1 MNYGSTRQTLLDN
14 GYSPIPVMG
23 KKPALDNWRESIAPA
38 GYGGYNAGILCG
50 SVIGLDL
57 DITDSGIADRIST
70 YAKSVCGET
79 AYRIGRA
86 PKVLLVYRSVTQ
98 GRKRVSK
105 QYSIG
110 RVEVL
115 STGQQ
120 FVAFGTHPDTKRPY
134 TWPGVMGSLLDVR
147 IDSLPQVS
155 DSQITEILSHFEEIA
170 EAAGYKPVSKDS
182 EQLAEN
188 CTFDPLD
195 PLDKPEIIQD
205 LTIERCK
212 KILASID
219 PDCSRD
225 EWRNLGMAMHYQ
237 FEGSP
242 DALALWD
249 EWSSKG
255 VKYKA
260 GEPEKQWESFGQYSG
275 KPLSGA
281 YLLKQEKKVDAW
293 TLECINSDWVFTPP
307 KPFEFII
314 PGLLAKGLVGF
325 LYGSGG
331 TYKSL
336 AGLWLVLQRA
346 SCKILPDQKWLD
358 KFPVTPGKSIFFS
371 AEDVLDDLHHRGYAI
386 LNNLIENDLSKS
398 IEDLKPEISSNFRLI
413 PREQWIA
420 DRELFLIDS
429 EGIPTKKLE
438 GIIKFTNTFGADLI
452 IIETASRIAPIDEND
467 NSMGARLVG
476 CLEEIRDKTGASIL
490 VIDHSSKSTRGAKSD
505 LLGQN
510 SLRGASSKLD
520 NARWGLL
527 FETQKSEGGKDILQI
542 SNSKSFRC
550 RRADPFNVTVDY
562 PRFSL
567 VKEDEKKDLGVFD
580 RLIEFIREN
589 PGCRSCEIEE
599 GIKGKTTVLRQAVK
613 DAQEEGAVKVIKEG
627 TSKRFYVAE

>member
-1 MNYGSTRQTLLDN
+1 MNYGSAKQTLLDN

-23 KKPALDNWRESIAPA
+23 KKPALDNWRENIAPE

-50 SVIGLDL
+50 SVVAIDI
-57 DITDSGIADRIST
+57 DITDKEIAEQLKDYVLQI
-70 YAKSVCGET
+70 CGET
-79 AYRIGRA
+79 VYRIGRA
-86 PKVLLVYRSVTQ
+86 PKVLLVYRNASPE

-105 QYSIG
+105 RYDCG
-110 RVEVL
+110 RIEVL
-115 STGQQ
+115 GEGQQ
-120 FVAFGTHPDTKRPY
+120 FVAFGTHPDTKQPY
-134 TWPGVMGSLLDVR
+134 TWPGPLGNLLDIR
-147 IDSLPQVS
+147 IDSLPQVN
-155 DSQITEILSHFEEIA
+155 DSQITDILHRFEEIA
-170 EAAGYKPVSKDS
+170 EKAGYRPVSKES
-182 EQLAEN
+182 ELAKN
-188 CTFDPLD
+188 CEYDPTDPLD
-195 PLDKPEIIQD
+195 RPEIIQD
-205 LTIERCK
+205 LTIDRCK

-225 EWRNLGMAMHYQ
+225 EWRNLGMSLHYQ
-237 FEGSP
+237 FKGSQE
-242 DALALWD
+242 ALSLWD
-249 EWSSKG
+249 EWSAKG
-255 VKYKA
+255 TKYKA
-260 GEPEKQWESFGQYSG
+260 GEPEKQWDSFGQYSG
-275 KPLSGA
+275 RPLSGA

-293 TLECINSDWVFTPP
+293 TLEGVNSDWVFTPP

-325 LYGSGG
+325 IYGSGG

-358 KFPVTPGKSIFFS
+358 RFPVTPGKSIFFS

-386 LNNLIENDLSKS
+386 LNSLIENDLSKS

-438 GIIKFTNTFGADLI
+438 SIIGFTNTFEADLI
-452 IIETASRIAPIDEND
+452 LIETASRIAPIDEND

-476 CLEEIRDKTGASIL
+476 CLEEIRDKTGATIL

-527 FETQKSEGGKDILQI
+527 FETRKSEGGTDLLQI

-550 RRADPFNVTVDY
+550 RRADPFEVTVEY

-567 VKEDEKKDLGVFD
+567 VEKQEKKPDIYDSIIEAVQANPGIKRRDLIKMLSGASD
-580 RLIEFIREN
+580 KKSAAITRCTRDGFIRN
-589 PGCRSCEIEE
+589 E
-599 GIKGKTTVLRQAVK
+599 G
-613 DAQEEGAVKVIKEG
+613 EGYY
-627 TSKRFYVAE
+627 YVED

>member
-1 MNYGSTRQTLLDN
+1 MNYGSAKQTLLDN

-23 KKPALDNWRESIAPA
+23 KKPALDNWRENIAPE

-50 SVIGLDL
+50 SVVAIDI
-57 DITDSGIADRIST
+57 DITDKEIAEQLKDYVLQI
-70 YAKSVCGET
+70 CGET
-79 AYRIGRA
+79 VYRIGRA
-86 PKVLLVYRSVTQ
+86 PKVLLVYRNASPE

-105 QYSIG
+105 RYDCG
-110 RVEVL
+110 RIEVL
-115 STGQQ
+115 GEGQQ
-120 FVAFGTHPDTKRPY
+120 FVAFGTHPDTKQPY
-134 TWPGVMGSLLDVR
+134 TWPGPLGNLLDIR
-147 IDSLPQVS
+147 IDSLPQVN
-155 DSQITEILSHFEEIA
+155 DSQITDILHRFEEIA
-170 EAAGYKPVSKDS
+170 EKAGYRPVSKES
-182 EQLAEN
+182 ELAKN
-188 CTFDPLD
+188 CEYDPTDPLD
-195 PLDKPEIIQD
+195 RPEIIQD
-205 LTIERCK
+205 LTIDRCK

-225 EWRNLGMAMHYQ
+225 EWRNLGMSLHYQ
-237 FEGSP
+237 FKGSP
-242 DALALWD
+242 EALALWD
-249 EWSSKG
+249 EWSAKG
-255 VKYKA
+255 TKYKS

-275 KPLSGA
+275 RPLSGA

-293 TLECINSDWVFTPP
+293 TLEGVNSDWVFTPP

-314 PGLLAKGLVGF
+314 PNLLAKALVGF
-325 LYGSGG
+325 IYGSGG

-336 AGLWLVLQRA
+336 AALWLVLQRA

-358 KFPVTPGKSIFFS
+358 RFPVTPGKSIFFS

-386 LNNLIENDLSKS
+386 LNSLIENDLSKS

-438 GIIKFTNTFGADLI
+438 SIIGFTNTFEADLI
-452 IIETASRIAPIDEND
+452 LIETASRIAPIDEND

-476 CLEEIRDKTGASIL
+476 CLEEIRDKTGACIL

-527 FETQKSEGGKDILQI
+527 FETRKSEGGTDLLQI

-550 RRADPFNVTVDY
+550 RRADPFEVTVEY

-567 VKEDEKKDLGVFD
+567 VEKQEKKPDIYDSIIEAVQANPGIKRRDLIKMLSGASD
-580 RLIEFIREN
+580 KKSAAITRCTRDGFIRN
-589 PGCRSCEIEE
+589 E
-599 GIKGKTTVLRQAVK
+599 G
-613 DAQEEGAVKVIKEG
+613 EGYY
-627 TSKRFYVAE
+627 YVED

>member
-1 MNYGSTRQTLLDN
+1 MNYGSAKQTLLDN

-23 KKPALDNWRESIAPA
+23 KKPALDNWRENIAPE

-50 SVIGLDL
+50 SVVAIDI
-57 DITDSGIADRIST
+57 DITDKEIAEQLKDYVLQI
-70 YAKSVCGET
+70 CGET
-79 AYRIGRA
+79 VYRIGRA
-86 PKVLLVYRSVTQ
+86 PKVLLVYRNASPE

-105 QYSIG
+105 RYDCG
-110 RVEVL
+110 RIEVL
-115 STGQQ
+115 GEGQQ
-120 FVAFGTHPDTKRPY
+120 FVAFGTHPDTKQPY
-134 TWPGVMGSLLDVR
+134 TWPGPLGNLLDIR
-147 IDSLPQVS
+147 IDSLPQVN
-155 DSQITEILSHFEEIA
+155 DSQITDILHRFEEIA
-170 EAAGYKPVSKDS
+170 EKAGYRPVSKES
-182 EQLAEN
+182 ELAKN
-188 CTFDPLD
+188 CEYDPTDPLD
-195 PLDKPEIIQD
+195 RPEIIQD
-205 LTIERCK
+205 LTIDRCK

-225 EWRNLGMAMHYQ
+225 EWRNLGMSLHYQ
-237 FEGSP
+237 FKGSP
-242 DALALWD
+242 EALALWD
-249 EWSSKG
+249 EWSAKG
-255 VKYKA
+255 TKYKS

-275 KPLSGA
+275 RPLSGA

-293 TLECINSDWVFTPP
+293 TLEGINSDWVFTPP

-325 LYGSGG
+325 IYGSGG

-358 KFPVTPGKSIFFS
+358 RFPVTPGKSIFFS

-386 LNNLIENDLSKS
+386 LNSLIENDLSKS

-438 GIIKFTNTFGADLI
+438 SIIGFTNTFEADLI
-452 IIETASRIAPIDEND
+452 LIETASRIAPIDEND

-476 CLEEIRDKTGASIL
+476 CLEEIRDKTGATIL

-527 FETQKSEGGKDILQI
+527 FETRKSEGGTDLLQI

-550 RRADPFNVTVDY
+550 RRADPFEVTVEY

-567 VKEDEKKDLGVFD
+567 VEKQEKKPDIYDSIIEAVQANPGIKRRDLIKMLSGASD
-580 RLIEFIREN
+580 KKSAAITRCTRDGFIRN
-589 PGCRSCEIEE
+589 E
-599 GIKGKTTVLRQAVK
+599 G
-613 DAQEEGAVKVIKEG
+613 EGYY
-627 TSKRFYVAE
+627 YVED

>member
-1 MNYGSTRQTLLDN
+1 MNYGSAKQTLLDN

-23 KKPALDNWRESIAPA
+23 KKPALDNWRENIAPE
-38 GYGGYNAGILCG
+38 GYGGYNVGILCG
-50 SVIGLDL
+50 SVVAL
-57 DITDSGIADRIST
+57 DIDVIDAGIADQIST

-79 AYRIGRA
+79 VYRIGRA
-86 PKVLLVYRSVTQ
+86 PKVLLVYRNASPE

-105 QYSIG
+105 RYDCG
-110 RVEVL
+110 RIEVL
-115 STGQQ
+115 SQGQQ
-120 FVAFGTHPDTKRPY
+120 FVAFGTHPDTKQPY
-134 TWPGVMGSLLDVR
+134 TWPGAMGSILDIR
-147 IDSLPQVS
+147 IDSLPQVN
-155 DSQITEILSHFEEIA
+155 DSQITDILHRFEATA
-170 EAAGYKPVSKDS
+170 EAAGYRPVSKES
-182 EQLAEN
+182 ELAKN
-188 CTFDPLD
+188 CEYDPTDPLD
-195 PLDKPEIIQD
+195 QPEHIED

-225 EWRNLGMAMHYQ
+225 EWRNLGMAMHFQ

-242 DALALWD
+242 EALALWD
-249 EWSSKG
+249 EWSAKG
-255 VKYKA
+255 AKYKS

-293 TLECINSDWVFTPP
+293 TLEGINSDWVFTPP

-314 PGLLAKGLVGF
+314 PDLLAKGLVGF
-325 LYGSGG
+325 IYGSGG

-346 SCKILPDQKWLD
+346 SCKILPGQKWLD
-358 KFPVTPGKSIFFS
+358 RFPVTPGKSIFFS
-371 AEDVLDDLHHRGYAI
+371 AEDVLDDLHHRAYAI
-386 LNNLIENDLSKS
+386 LNSLIENDLSKS

-438 GIIKFTNTFGADLI
+438 SIIGFTNAFWANLI

-476 CLEEIRDKTGASIL
+476 CLEEIRDKTGASVL

-527 FETQKSEGGKDILQI
+527 FETRKSEGGKDVLQI
-542 SNSKSFRC
+542 SNAKSFRC
-550 RRADPFNVTVDY
+550 RRADPFEVTVEY

-567 VKEDEKKDLGVFD
+567 VKADEKKDLGVFD